1 MENKNVYITTTSNNF
16 EQTNQRVGETVVSE
30 TNKDKKQVT
39 TAAINTNDSITS
51 GNNKVDDWMHAES
64 NNNSVYEEVNIKDME
79 WNEEEEAY
87 FYPCPCGDEFIMP
100 IEDLEDG
107 EDIAL
112 CPSCSLR
119 IRVLYDPK
127 QFSGS

>member
-1 MENKNVYITTTSNNF
+1 MY
-16 EQTNQRVGETVVSE
+16 
-30 TNKDKKQVT
+30 
-39 TAAINTNDSITS
+39 
-51 GNNKVDDWMHAES
+51 AES
-64 NNNSVYEEVNIKDME
+64 NSGAIYEEVRIEEME

-87 FYPCPCGDEFIMP
+87 FYPCPCGDQFIMP

-127 QFSGS
+127 QFDGLD

>member
-1 MENKNVYITTTSNNF
+1 MS
-16 EQTNQRVGETVVSE
+16 
-30 TNKDKKQVT
+30 DKKQVT

>member
-1 MENKNVYITTTSNNF
+1 M
-16 EQTNQRVGETVVSE
+16 
-30 TNKDKKQVT
+30 DKT
-39 TAAINTNDSITS
+39 
-51 GNNKVDDWMHAES
+51 DDWMYAES
-64 NNNSVYEEVNIKDME
+64 NSGAIYEEVRIEEME

-87 FYPCPCGDEFIMP
+87 FYPCPCGDQFIMP

-127 QFSGS
+127 QFDDGLD

>member
-1 MENKNVYITTTSNNF
+1 MADKNVATTTNVTNSIQ
-16 EQTNQRVGETVVSE
+16 QTMQRVGETSGQEV
-30 TNKDKKQVT
+30 NDDKKQAI
-39 TAAINTNDSITS
+39 TAATNTKDSITS
-51 GNNKVDDWMHAES
+51 GNIKSDEWMYAES
-64 NNNSVYEEVNIKDME
+64 NANAVYEEVHIKDME

-127 QFSGS
+127 QFSG